1 MNLSNHRWMFAPA
14 LLALGL
20 AAGSAEAAT
29 ISIVNADDPG
39 EGFNDPTP
47 VAPLNSNPATTLGAQ
62 RLAVFQ
68 RAAEQWGALL
78 VSDVEI
84 QVRAAFNPLTCSGT
98 SAVLGSAG
106 ARTVHRDFPNAPQL
120 DTWYSQALANSLA
133 GEDLD
138 PAVEDINTQFNSDI
152 DNGTCL
158 NGTVGWYYGLD
169 PALDPPP
176 ADRTPLLPVVFHE
189 LAHGL
194 GFQTFTS
201 NSTGAFFN
209 GFPDIWTDFL
219 ADAPSGTTWRA
230 MPSNAVRAASALSD
244 PNLVWTGPNVTADK
258 VLYLGPTP
266 SLIVSAP
273 ASIAGSSAAQPAT
286 FGPAVVAPGVSGE
299 VAAAEPAL
307 ACEPITNPGALD
319 GKIALI
325 DRGACNFSVKVAN
338 AQAAGAVAVI
348 VANNVAAGL
357 PGMGGEDP
365 TVTIPSYG
373 ILQSVGQS
381 IRAELAN
388 GAVEVTLGFGAELAG
403 TNRGFVRMHAPATLA
418 PGSSVSHFS
427 VDASP
432 NLLMEPSLNRDIFSD
447 VDLTIPLFRDI
458 GWRDTGAPGIRV
470 FSDGFET
477 D

>member
-1 MNLSNHRWMFAPA
+1 MNLFNQRWMFAHA

-20 AAGSAEAAT
+20 AASTSQAAT
-29 ISIVNADDPG
+29 ITVVNVDDPG

-47 VAPLNSNPATTLGAQ
+47 VAPLNSNSATTLGAQ

-68 RAAEQWGALL
+68 RAAQQWGALL
-78 VSDVEI
+78 TSDVEI

-106 ARTVHRDFPNAPQL
+106 ARTVHRDFPNAPQP

-158 NGTVGWYYGLD
+158 TGTTGWYYGLD
-169 PALDPPP
+169 PELDPPP

-209 GFPDIWTDFL
+209 GIPDVWTNFL
-219 ADAPSGTTWRA
+219 ADAPSGATWRN

-258 VLYLGPTP
+258 VLFLGPTP
-266 SLIVSAP
+266 ALIVNSP
-273 ASIAGSSAAQPAT
+273 ASIAGSSTAQPAT
-286 FGPAVVAPGVSGE
+286 FGPSVVAPGVSGE
-299 VAAAEPAL
+299 VAAALPAL
-307 ACEPITNPGALD
+307 ACETITNPTALA
-319 GKIALI
+319 GKIALV
-325 DRGACNFSVKVAN
+325 DRGTCNFSVKVAN
-338 AQAAGAVAVI
+338 AQAAGAIAVI
-348 VANNVAAGL
+348 VANNAATGL
-357 PGMGGEDP
+357 PGMGGADP
-365 TVTIPSYG
+365 AVTIPSYG
-373 ILQSVGQS
+373 VLQSVGQS
-381 IRAELAN
+381 IRAQLAN
-388 GAVEVTLGFGAELAG
+388 GAVAVTLGFGADLAG

-432 NLLMEPSLNRDIFSD
+432 NLLMEPSLNRDIFSE
-447 VDLTIPLFRDI
+447 VDLAIPLFRDI
-458 GWRDTGAPGIRV
+458 GWRDTAPPGLFI
-470 FSDGFET
+470 FSNGFET